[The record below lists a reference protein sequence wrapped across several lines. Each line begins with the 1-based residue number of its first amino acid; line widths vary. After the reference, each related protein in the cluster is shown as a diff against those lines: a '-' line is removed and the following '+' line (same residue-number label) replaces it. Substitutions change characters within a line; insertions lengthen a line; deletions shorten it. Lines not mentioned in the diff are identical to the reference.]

1 VTDAGS
7 TVPRRQLGRY
17 LKQLRDQAG
26 TTLRAAAESLEWSR
40 ARMYRIE
47 AGQVSLRSHDVLAMC
62 ALYSAPTDLAEVLV
76 GLAKES
82 KSKGW
87 WHAYGAVVPAWF
99 ELYVGLEAAADRLRE
114 FESNVLPGLLQTQEY
129 AEAVIR
135 TRRGLSES
143 EVAQEVAVRM
153 ERTRLLQRVR
163 PMAPVLDVI
172 LDEGA
177 LRRTVADRAAM
188 QRQLA
193 HLVNMSVRP
202 GVSVRVLPLRVGPHL
217 AVSTGSFVILDFP
230 GLNGR
235 EPEPT
240 TVYSENLTGALY
252 LDKPAEVEVYVDVW
266 DELGRL
272 ALDQRESD
280 DLIATIIKESDD

>member
-1 VTDAGS
+1 VTDTGS

-26 TTLRAAAESLEWSR
+26 TTLQAAAEALEWSR

-47 AGQVSLRSHDVLAMC
+47 AGQVSLRTHDVMAMC
-62 ALYSAPTDLAEVLV
+62 ALYQAQPDLTEVLV

-87 WHAYGAVVPAWF
+87 WVARGVTLPSWF
-99 ELYVGLEAAADRLRE
+99 ELYIGLESAANRLRN
-114 FESNVLPGLLQTQEY
+114 FEAMVIPGLLQTPEY
-129 AEAVIR
+129 AEAVFR
-135 TRRGLSES
+135 TRAGITEP
-143 EVAQEVAVRM
+143 EVAQAVAIRM
-153 ERTRLLQRVR
+153 ERAQLLQRVR
-163 PMAPVLDVI
+163 PKAPLLEVI
-172 LDEGA
+172 VDEA
-177 LRRTVADRAAM
+177 VLRRPISDRAAM

-193 HLVNMSVRP
+193 HLVNIAVRP
-202 GVSVRVLPLRVGPHL
+202 DICVRVLPLSVGPHR
-217 AVSTGSFVILDFP
+217 ASGAGSFLIFDFP

-240 TVYSENLTGALY
+240 TVYSENITGTIY
-252 LDKPAEVEVYVDVW
+252 LDKPAEVATYSDTW

-280 DLIATIIKESDD
+280 DLIGTIIKESDD